1 MNMKTPVLKIGDIL
15 LTSMQEDLTDQA
27 ALDFQTDVLARVA
40 EEEAKGFVM
49 DISALEIVDS
59 FMARVINDTANMVQL
74 LGTEVVLCGMRPV
87 VAVTLVEMGR
97 ELIGVRTAL
106 DLEQGM
112 EMIRDAVS
120 GGPEDF
126 SDAVG

>member
-1 MNMKTPVLKIGDIL
+1 MKIPILRFGEVL
-15 LTSMQEDLTDQA
+15 LTSMQEDMTDQV
-27 ALDFQTDVLARVA
+27 ALDFQTEVLKRTA
-40 EEEAKGFVM
+40 EVEAKGFVM

-112 EMIRDAVS
+112 EMIREAVL
-120 GGPEDF
+120 GGPEEF
-126 SDAVG
+126 SDADN